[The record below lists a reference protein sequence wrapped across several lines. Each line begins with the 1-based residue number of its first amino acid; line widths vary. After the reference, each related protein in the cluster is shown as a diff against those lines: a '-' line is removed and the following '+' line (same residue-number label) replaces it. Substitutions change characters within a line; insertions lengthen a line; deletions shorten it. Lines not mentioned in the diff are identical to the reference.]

1 MEQGSNTAFTKAY
14 KQLNAAQKK
23 AVDTIDG
30 PLLVIAGPGTGKTQL
45 LSARVANI
53 LAKTDTLPQNILC
66 LTFTESG
73 ALNMRERLSRFIGQS
88 AYDVTISTYH
98 ALGSDILRRY
108 PQYFTE
114 YRLESAIDDLG
125 KHQIVS
131 SIVEGMSY
139 SNPLKQTRHHLG
151 DLLAT
156 ISEIKRGLLNSD
168 DLRVIARENASF
180 ITIINQQALEIFKD
194 FTRMPGTYAKAVE
207 PFSQLH
213 QACQLQASQAAVI
226 PRFGSL
232 ASAAADSLGVALEI
246 ATETNSSKPLTAW
259 KNIWLVKD
267 ENNHLVF
274 DGELENAR
282 IEALAGVLE
291 AYQAALTA
299 RGQYDFD
306 DMITRA
312 IGALKEHDDLRFTL
326 QEQYLYI
333 LLDEF
338 QDTNAAQLQLVTLLT
353 DNPINE
359 GRPNV
364 MAVGDDDQ
372 AIYAFQGAEYSN
384 MLDFYQMYKG
394 VDVISLKENYRS
406 VSEILQTASSI
417 ANQIGARL
425 QDNFEGVT
433 KELIASNNSLA
444 KSHIRRQDFLSPLAQ
459 YDWIA
464 TEINNLIDKGT
475 APKEIAVLAPRHK
488 HLEPLTA
495 HLNARGIPVRYE
507 KRENILEAPV
517 VSQLLTMSQ
526 LVIALSQKN
535 DGAANSLWPEVLSFD
550 FWQLPTSSIW
560 NISWLTGNKER
571 HISWSQA
578 LLEDGETFRRV
589 ALLFLTLAHKTKT
602 TSLETMLDYLIGN
615 ELADTNEADTP
626 QVGSPLK
633 DFYLSAANQTKHPEL
648 FYETLSHITV
658 LRAKLRAYQ
667 DTSEHVLKLGDFVS
681 FVNEYEAA
689 ETPILNS
696 SPYNQDANAVQLMT
710 VFKAK
715 GLEFE
720 HVFLPSL
727 QDDVWGSSNR
737 GSSNKLTLPANLVP
751 IRYAGTTEDER
762 LRLLFVALTRARVG
776 LHLTSYRSDYAGKLT
791 KRLKY
796 LDEQEIEADRF
807 KALKLPEAFQDIFL
821 DESVP
826 PHVDTLRLDWRTRHL
841 DGLAET
847 SLKSLLEER
856 LENYQLSPTHLNSFT
871 NLEYAGPERFFFSTI
886 LRFPEAPGIDGQ
898 FGNAI
903 HETLESLQY
912 AVTETG
918 KQPDLSKTLTTFKE
932 NLETKHLLPAD
943 FKLQYERGVTALTAF
958 LKSYT
963 SYKSTDKAE
972 VNFRNENVFI
982 GDAHLAG
989 KIDRLEIDA
998 ENKTIIVVDYK
1009 TGRSYDRWENIPK
1022 LYRYRQQLY
1031 AYKLLLEH
1039 SRTFANYKVVGAK
1052 LAFVETD
1059 QRGRINIL
1067 DIKFS
1072 DDEMHR
1078 VEGLLQ
1084 ALWRHVK
1091 ALDFPD
1097 TSAYPATMTGIKRF
1111 EDDLLAG
1118 TL

>member
-1 MEQGSNTAFTKAY
+1 MKQGNSTAFDRAY
-14 KQLNAAQKK
+14 NQLNAAQKQ

-53 LAKTDTLPQNILC
+53 LTKTDTLPQNILC

-131 SIVEGMSY
+131 AIVEGMSY

-156 ISEIKRGLLNSD
+156 ISEVKRGLLSPE
-168 DLRVIARENASF
+168 DLRIVARENANF
-180 ITIINQQALEIFKD
+180 ITNVNKQAVEIFKN
-194 FTRMPGTYAKAVE
+194 FARMPGTYTKAVE
-207 PFSQLH
+207 PFSQLLE
-213 QACQLQASQAAVI
+213 ACQQQAEKATAIS
-226 PRFGSL
+226 RFGSL
-232 ASAAADSLGVALEI
+232 ANSAAASLETALTM
-246 ATETNSSKPLTAW
+246 ASETNSSKPLTAW
-259 KNIWLVKD
+259 KNSWLVKNED
-267 ENNHLVF
+267 NQLVF

-282 IEALAGVLE
+282 INALADVLE
-291 AYQAALTA
+291 AYQAGLAA

-353 DNPINE
+353 NNPVNE
-359 GRPNV
+359 ARPNV

-384 MLDFYQMYKG
+384 MLDFYKMYRDVK
-394 VDVISLKENYRS
+394 VISLKENYRS
-406 VSEILQTASSI
+406 VPEILLTASNV
-417 ANQIGARL
+417 ANQIEARL
-425 QDNFEGVT
+425 QDNFET
-433 KELIASNNSLA
+433 INKELVASNPGLGKA
-444 KSHIRRQDFLSPLAQ
+444 HIRRQDFLSPLAQ

-464 TEINNLIDKGT
+464 AEIKKLIDQGT
-475 APKEIAVLAPRHK
+475 APREIAVLAPRHK

-507 KRENILEAPV
+507 KRENILEAPI
-517 VSQLLTMSQ
+517 VSQLIAMSQ

-560 NISWLTGNKER
+560 NISWLTESKDR
-571 HISWSQA
+571 RISWSQA
-578 LLEDGETFRRV
+578 LLEDGKTFRHV
-589 ALLFLTLAHKTKT
+589 ALLFLTLAHKIKT

-615 ELADTNEADTP
+615 ELVDTNEADLP
-626 QVGSPLK
+626 QAGSPLK
-633 DFYLSAANQTKHPEL
+633 DFYLSTENQTKHPEL
-648 FYETLSHITV
+648 FYETLSNITV

-667 DTSEHVLKLGDFVS
+667 DTSEHILKLGDFVE
-681 FVNEYEAA
+681 FINEYEAA

-727 QDDVWGSSNR
+727 QDDVWGGSNR
-737 GSSNKLTLPANLVP
+737 GSSNKLTLPANLAP

-796 LDEQEIEADRF
+796 FDEQEVETDRF
-807 KALKLPEAFQDIFL
+807 KALMLPETFQEIFL

-826 PHVDTLRLDWRTRHL
+826 PHIDTLRLDWRSRHL
-841 DGLAET
+841 DGLADT
-847 SLKSLLEER
+847 SLKSLLEDR
-856 LENYQLSPTHLNSFT
+856 LENYQLSPTHLNAFT
-871 NLEYAGPERFFFSTI
+871 NLEYAGPQRFFFSTI
-886 LRFPEAPGIDGQ
+886 LRFTEAPGTAMQ

-918 KQPDLSKTLTTFKE
+918 RIPELSKTLTIFKE
-932 NLETKHLLPAD
+932 NLEAKYLMPTD
-943 FKLQYERGVTALTAF
+943 FKLEHERGVQALTAF
-958 LKSYT
+958 LSVFKA
-963 SYKSTDKAE
+963 YKPIDRAE
-972 VNFRNENVFI
+972 INFRNENVFV

-989 KIDRLEIDA
+989 KIDRLEIDTV
-998 ENKTIIVVDYK
+998 NKTIVVVDYK
-1009 TGRSYDRWENIPK
+1009 TGSSYDRWENIPK
-1022 LYRYRQQLY
+1022 LYRYKQQLY
-1031 AYKLLLEH
+1031 AYKLLVER
-1039 SRTFANYKVVGAK
+1039 SRTYANYKVVGAK

-1067 DIKFS
+1067 DMKFN
-1072 DDEMHR
+1072 DDEMRR

-1097 TSAYPATMTGIKRF
+1097 TSAYPATMSGIKQF

-1118 TL
+1118 TI